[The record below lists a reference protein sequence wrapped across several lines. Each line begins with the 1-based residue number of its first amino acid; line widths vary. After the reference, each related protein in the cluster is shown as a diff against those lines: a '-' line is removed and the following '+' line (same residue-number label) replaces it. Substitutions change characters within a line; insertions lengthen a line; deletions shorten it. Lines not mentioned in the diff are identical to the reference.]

1 MTNYPRFD
9 FPKQKTFVKFI
20 KLKNAIFYIIKCK
33 LVKKI
38 ILIIKLF
45 IEKIKQ
51 EKYILPSCDYSS
63 EHYSRSTISY

>member
-20 KLKNAIFYIIKCK
+20 KLKNYIFYIPVIKSK
-33 LVKKI
+33 LMNKI
-38 ILIIKLF
+38 IVIIKLF

-51 EKYILPSCDYSS
+51 PKYTKPSCW
-63 EHYSRSTISY
+63 

>member
-20 KLKNAIFYIIKCK
+20 KLKSYIIYIMKSK

-38 ILIIKLF
+38 IIIIELF
-45 IEKIKQ
+45 IEKIK
-51 EKYILPSCDYSS
+51 
-63 EHYSRSTISY
+63 